1 MIKFCWWRHGQKL
14 WHHKLFIKNTF
25 ILKRPRVAIFADIIK
40 VVTIFTKTIFKD
52 SKKKKKELEIII
64 KIQSISVFL
73 HVTKFTDF
81 RWKNADVSRS
91 QGVSY
96 VIHMILGSSLGITV
110 PSFII
115 VGYIWQV
122 LRRGNIFAPHPWT
135 TPKRPIPNRVKNYG
149 TRYSLDYNLNSR
161 KDKRNC
167 SKLKK
172 RIMSRHL
179 Q

>member
-1 MIKFCWWRHGQKL
+1 MIKLFWWCHGQKL
-14 WHHKLFIKNTF
+14 WRQKPFQNTL

-52 SKKKKKELEIII
+52 SKKKKLEIII

-96 VIHMILGSSLGITV
+96 VIHMIFGSSLGITV

-115 VGYIWQV
+115 VGYIWQI
-122 LRRGNIFAPHPWT
+122 LGRGSLFALHLWKIL
-135 TPKRPIPNRVKNYG
+135 KRSILNRVKNIG
-149 TRYSLDYNLNSR
+149 TGYSLN
-161 KDKRNC
+161 
-167 SKLKK
+167 
-172 RIMSRHL
+172 
-179 Q
+179 